1 MDSDESNTGMEV
13 VRWLETHRK
22 EIGTVVVHSL
32 NTPAAQAMIERLTC
46 AGYHAVHV
54 PFIQLRQEGL

>member
-1 MDSDESNTGMEV
+1 V
-13 VRWLETHRK
+13 AK

-32 NTPAAQAMIERLTC
+32 NTTAAQAMIERLAS